1 MGIIDSAT
9 GPLRQGAGQ
18 AFKLGGWAVQQLR
31 GGGQQEDAQ
40 PEQSAEQRQDAATTR
55 PTRQASRKPKK
66 LDDATIARKVESTIF
81 AVKGVE
87 KGKLNVNV
95 VDGVAELRGTAKNP
109 TVIAA
114 IVTAA
119 EAIPEVKGVENL
131 LHQPKTPARNAKPKR
146 NQMPRT
152 EPRRLNADK
161 TVQQRESLPEEIA
174 KEGKGRPAAPLGG
187 EGGSEK
193 STKPTPAEVGR
204 FGRDA
209 GGEDSGPPK
218 RATSGI
224 ATEKGP
230 PAGGGEVV

>member
-31 GGGQQEDAQ
+31 GGDQGDAQQE
-40 PEQSAEQRQDAATTR
+40 PTAEQRRDAATTR
-55 PTRQASRKPKK
+55 PSRQASRKPKK

-95 VDGVAELRGTAKNP
+95 VDGVAERRGTAKNP

-114 IVTAA
+114 LVSAA

-131 LHQPKTPARNAKPKR
+131 LHQPKTPARAAKPKR
-146 NQMPRT
+146 NQRPRT

-161 TVQQRESLPEEIA
+161 TVQERESLPEVIA
-174 KEGKGRPAAPLGG
+174 EEGKGRPAAPMGA

-193 STKPTPAEVGR
+193 STKPTPAEQGR

-209 GGEDSGPPK
+209 GGDDSGAPK
-218 RATSGI
+218 RATSGVG
-224 ATEKGP
+224 TKDGP